1 MLTDKCETLNVTDA
15 AARLGVTRY
24 TLLNMALLGRVGYV
38 ATVDSKIRF
47 NKRGI
52 ETRLLAQPRP
62 DPRRAIPLAP
72 CLGIRAPWQGRDIVT
87 NVYSGPLRRG

>member
-1 MLTDKCETLNVTDA
+1 MLTDECETLNVTDA

-47 NKRGI
+47 DRGDI
-52 ETRLLAQPRP
+52 EALARQPRRP
-62 DPRRAIPLAP
+62 ARLETAIA
-72 CLGIRAPWQGRDIVT
+72 
-87 NVYSGPLRRG
+87 